1 MPLTRNPGE
10 KPPHFSP
17 EDEEA
22 MVSRV
27 EAMAQDTPAL
37 QDKPKSWKR
46 WLKHLPHLLGLLL
59 MIAAILVVRK
69 EVQSLS
75 MADIRTALS
84 GIPHSALMA
93 GVVCTFLSYFILS
106 FYDRL
111 AVIQVGHKEV
121 SFLRTAFAAFCS
133 YVLSH
138 NLGFSAVSGAAV
150 RFRLYRNWG
159 LPPFAIAH
167 IIAFCSVTYLLGA
180 GVLIGSV
187 LLLEPGAVPGLGGRI
202 PAPVT
207 AGIGVLLWLGVL
219 AYILAGLKWRKVTF
233 RGKEIDLPS
242 TPMAIAQTVV
252 AAADMAAT
260 AGIAWVLLPSGTIDY
275 TSFLAIYI
283 ASYTAGLVASVPGG
297 LGVFDSAMLLALGP
311 YMPKPQIIGVILVF
325 RLFYYIIPL
334 FLAGGM
340 FAAHE
345 LFLRGDAALAR
356 KKCREES
363 ETPAKPRRPSQAVR
377 ESEADFSVAV
387 ATGVVA
393 MCGVLLMIL
402 PVINPV
408 HPFAG
413 PKIIM
418 FVSRQVGGY
427 ALTLAG
433 ATLIALAVG
442 LSQRVTLAWGATLFV
457 LVLAAAATF
466 MRGNAPAV
474 SIVLGFS
481 AFLVAPFRR
490 CYYRHAR
497 LLSEPLSFTTIL
509 SLILLI
515 GCALLIGT
523 HREATDSWWQLFVP
537 EGSHA
542 RWIVTVAGALALL
555 VIASLAR
562 PGRVIVR
569 SWNEKNAEWYY
580 SLDHAIPAVPG
591 GVVHGMVAGETGTAA
606 IPFRR
611 RGNFVIGLGD
621 PAGDDADAPSV
632 IWRLRD
638 LALQEGLQ
646 PVFWGTGEVFLPIYD
661 DIGLVSWP
669 LDGMPGLYV
678 SCPSEQIGLVRA
690 LLTGRRAG
698 RKPPRSV
705 D

>member
-1 MPLTRNPGE
+1 
-10 KPPHFSP
+10 
-17 EDEEA
+17 
-22 MVSRV
+22 
-27 EAMAQDTPAL
+27 MAQDTPAL
-37 QDKPKSWKR
+37 QDKPKGWKR

-75 MADIRTALS
+75 MADIRAALR

-93 GVVCTFLSYFILS
+93 GVACTFLSYFILS

-111 AVIQVGHKEV
+111 AVIQVGHREV

-187 LLLEPGAVPGLGGRI
+187 LLLEPGAVPGLGGRV

-207 AGIGVLLWLGVL
+207 AGIGVLCWLGVL
-219 AYILAGLKWRKVTF
+219 AYILAGLKWRKVTC

-242 TPMAIAQTVV
+242 VPMAIAQTVV

-260 AGIAWVLLPSGTIDY
+260 AGIAWVLLPPGTIDY

-311 YMPKPQIIGVILVF
+311 YMSKPDIIGVILVF

-356 KKCREES
+356 KKCREDGDCQAKGDELM
-363 ETPAKPRRPSQAVR
+363 KPRRPSQVVR

-387 ATGVVA
+387 ATGAVA
-393 MCGVLLMIL
+393 LCGVMLMVL
-402 PVINPV
+402 PVVNPV
-408 HPFAG
+408 HHVAG

-433 ATLIALAVG
+433 ASLIALAVG
-442 LSQRVTLAWGATLFV
+442 LSQRVTLAWGATLSV
-457 LVLAAAATF
+457 LVVATAATF
-466 MRGNAPAV
+466 LRGNAPAV
-474 SIVLGFS
+474 SVVLGFS
-481 AFLVAPFRR
+481 AFLIAPFRR

-497 LLSEPLSFTTIL
+497 LLSEPLSFTTVL
-509 SLILLI
+509 SLVLLI

-523 HREATDSWWQLFVP
+523 HREATDSWWELFVS

-569 SWNEKNAEWYY
+569 PWNEKNAEWYY
-580 SLDHAIPAVPG
+580 ALEHAIAPIPG

-606 IPFRR
+606 MPFRR

-646 PVFWGTGEVFLPIYD
+646 AVFWRTGEVFLPVYD

-669 LDGMPGLYV
+669 LDGTSGLYV

-690 LLTGRRAG
+690 LLKGRQAARKTPRRA
-698 RKPPRSV
+698 